1 MDAACRLHPD
11 APSVGACP
19 RCGGGV
25 CPACLVDERGT
36 AYHKDCYRE
45 MKLGVLTE
53 TPPPEPAA
61 PEPAPE
67 AVREPEE
74 AEDPDAGSPFR
85 SPFVLRVLR
94 FVLGG
99 LAGGFLGFA
108 AASVVVALMDPLRT
122 TGADA
127 ERVFYVC
134 AALGLVCGMTAGVL
148 VRSTRAVLALFAL
161 SFALSLLALPAARAI
176 STRGAAEIEDDTF

>member
-1 MDAACRLHPD
+1 M
-11 APSVGACP
+11 
-19 RCGGGV
+19 